1 MQGGWRWP
9 REATEL
15 IIRLVSVWERL
26 LFFSKGPKMVGTPTM
41 RELMDIVAKLDEQD
55 FLDED
60 VQNAAKALKEAVEK
74 SKRKNTPESDGQ

>member
-1 MQGGWRWP
+1 
-9 REATEL
+9 
-15 IIRLVSVWERL
+15 
-26 LFFSKGPKMVGTPTM
+26 M